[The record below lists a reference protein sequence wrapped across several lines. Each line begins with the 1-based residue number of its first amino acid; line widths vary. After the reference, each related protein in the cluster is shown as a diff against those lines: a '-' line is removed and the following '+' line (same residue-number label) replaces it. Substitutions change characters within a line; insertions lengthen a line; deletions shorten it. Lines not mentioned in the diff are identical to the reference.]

1 MQSSKT
7 HTLIPI
13 AAMLLFVLCYI
24 SAAIN
29 YPGGSAVYP
38 LEAGFSMRYNYLCD
52 LLDTES
58 VGGALN
64 SGRYWARIGLFM
76 LCMGLVYLWL
86 KLPIL
91 VRAPLWK
98 IQTMSTCAIVA
109 LICTGFLAMA
119 DHDTTV
125 RVSGIFGAVAL
136 ILALQGFWRAGRK
149 KLLWSG
155 MWCLV
160 VFLLNYVMY
169 ESGGFYRVL
178 PLLQKVTF
186 LSFMAWFALLNLS
199 IYQWE
204 ARIDVERPSD
214 SGSFKIS
221 KGLMS

>member
-24 SAAIN
+24 SAAVN

-109 LICTGFLAMA
+109 LISTGFLAMA

-125 RVSGIFGAVAL
+125 RVLSGISVKLRNVRIRRILPCFTVITKSYVSEFYSVVRIAQSEYLPMGGTNRCWKTFG
-136 ILALQGFWRAGRK
+136 F
-149 KLLWSG
+149 
-155 MWCLV
+155 
-160 VFLLNYVMY
+160 
-169 ESGGFYRVL
+169 
-178 PLLQKVTF
+178 
-186 LSFMAWFALLNLS
+186 
-199 IYQWE
+199 
-204 ARIDVERPSD
+204 RIV
-214 SGSFKIS
+214 
-221 KGLMS
+221 